1 MGQSTVSLFLVT
13 PIISVPAGFMF
24 YMPDPELTG
33 WYELKKSG
41 SSMKRP
47 LKNMNYPTKQ
57 EIALILLKRFG
68 AEHPCIRIRC
78 FVPDNLHCSEEF
90 FESASDIFER
100 IQIISRLRS
109 NQNIRYRNKTM
120 SAQSFFKTYPGVSQS
135 IGIRGIEP
143 VNAVIAGAR
152 LCVCSHKKKRFVIA
166 VKYEGET
173 DYRYLAASDLT
184 WRTED
189 IIKAFAPRWL
199 TEVFIQDRKSYEG
212 RNALTRQRDR

>member
-1 MGQSTVSLFLVT
+1 
-13 PIISVPAGFMF
+13 
-24 YMPDPELTG
+24 
-33 WYELKKSG
+33 
-41 SSMKRP
+41 
-47 LKNMNYPTKQ
+47 
-57 EIALILLKRFG
+57 
-68 AEHPCIRIRC
+68 
-78 FVPDNLHCSEEF
+78 
-90 FESASDIFER
+90 
-100 IQIISRLRS
+100 
-109 NQNIRYRNKTM
+109 M

-135 IGIRGIEP
+135 IGIRGIGP

-212 RNALTRQRDR
+212 RNALTRQRDDEGSERTLSLSLPADHCLFFHPDQKARLKNRLSPFTVGSLIEKSKAECLLSFIRELLLSEDTESRPDKLCLNENIYQFEISLYFMFLAKRRFGEFTNILIKYFFTFFLLYDSICPNLRA